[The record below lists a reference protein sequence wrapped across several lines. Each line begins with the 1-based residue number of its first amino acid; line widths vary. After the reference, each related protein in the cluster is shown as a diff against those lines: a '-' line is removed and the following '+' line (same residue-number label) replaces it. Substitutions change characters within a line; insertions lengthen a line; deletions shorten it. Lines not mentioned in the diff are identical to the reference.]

1 LGVLLIGCGS
11 SAGVVPR
18 ATPTPDIPALARQYQ
33 AAAAKSNTAQDAL
46 KAQGDAGQITKAQ
59 QFVGMADAEHQFAT
73 DLAAIKFPA
82 SMQADVYVLIKA
94 SAVYEA
100 VLRRFAAATSPLEQS
115 VLLGDLTRDQAELGA
130 AKNVVRRDLG
140 IRAVI

>member
-1 LGVLLIGCGS
+1 
-11 SAGVVPR
+11 
-18 ATPTPDIPALARQYQ
+18 
-33 AAAAKSNTAQDAL
+33 
-46 KAQGDAGQITKAQ
+46 
-59 QFVGMADAEHQFAT
+59 MADAEHQFAT
-73 DLAAIKFPA
+73 DLAAIKFQA

>member
-1 LGVLLIGCGS
+1 M
-11 SAGVVPR
+11 
-18 ATPTPDIPALARQYQ
+18 AR
-33 AAAAKSNTAQDAL
+33 
-46 KAQGDAGQITKAQ
+46 
-59 QFVGMADAEHQFAT
+59 VGM
-73 DLAAIKFPA
+73 PA

-115 VLLGDLTRDQAELGA
+115 VLLGDLTRDQADLGA
-130 AKNVVRRDLG
+130 ANNVVRRDLG